1 MSINIINKKIF
12 FVILIIFSFF
22 KFFFAFVYGDHF
34 YEMEWSIIVK
44 NLIEDFSFSF
54 HEIDNQKIPT
64 AYMPPLYAYLMY
76 AIAILG
82 FSEFVNV
89 KLILFLQCFFSGI
102 SIIFFYRILRKFFNE
117 KSSIIF
123 SLIYFLI
130 PLNFYSATQISSVS
144 FQISIFIFFFFYFLI
159 SLNFYSF
166 IYFLSFFF
174 QISIFIFFLFYY
186 LNTKTYLDFLKLGI
200 FSSLALLI
208 RGEFW
213 LLLFILIIFKI
224 ISNNI
229 HFKKIIIFLLTIIII
244 ISPTIIRNYL
254 TFNQIVLVKST
265 GYNLWR
271 GNSDSF
277 NINGENLETSEIQ
290 KKRNE
295 IINTLIEK
303 KNLEKYEI
311 YLDKMYFD
319 IAKKNIF
326 SNIGKYFV
334 HYINKLF
341 AFSFFNFYS
350 NYPNNFHPLILFP
363 EVIISTFGILGIIFN
378 IFSKKINYEFL
389 IITFYYLALI
399 PIFFISP
406 RYKLFIF
413 PMYIFFSC
421 YFFTFL
427 SNKIFSKKQ

>member
-1 MSINIINKKIF
+1 MSINTINKKIF
-12 FVILIIFSFF
+12 LLILIIFSFL
-22 KFFFAFVYGDHF
+22 KFFFAFIYGDHF
-34 YEMEWSIIVK
+34 YEMEWSIIVN

-64 AYMPPLYAYLMY
+64 AYMPPLYVYLMY

-82 FSEFVNV
+82 FSEFINV

-144 FQISIFIFFFFYFLI
+144 
-159 SLNFYSF
+159 
-166 IYFLSFFF
+166 F

-290 KKRNE
+290 KKKDE

-311 YLDKMYFD
+311 YLDQMYFD

-326 SNIGKYFV
+326 TNIGKYFV

-399 PIFFISP
+399 PIFFILP

>member
-22 KFFFAFVYGDHF
+22 KFFFAFVYGDLF

-44 NLIEDFSFSF
+44 NLIDDFSFSF
-54 HEIDNQKIPT
+54 YEIDNQKIPT

-144 FQISIFIFFFFYFLI
+144 FQISIFIFF
-159 SLNFYSF
+159 
-166 IYFLSFFF
+166 
-174 QISIFIFFLFYY
+174 LFYY

-224 ISNNI
+224 ITNNI
-229 HFKKIIIFLLTIIII
+229 HFKKIIIFLLAIIII
-244 ISPTIIRNYL
+244 VSPTIIRNYL
-254 TFNQIVLVKST
+254 SFNQIVLVKST

-290 KKRNE
+290 KKRDE
-295 IINTLIEK
+295 IIKTLIEK

-326 SNIGKYFV
+326 SNIGKYFF

-399 PIFFISP
+399 PIFFILP

>member
-54 HEIDNQKIPT
+54 HEIDKQKIPT
-64 AYMPPLYAYLMY
+64 AYMPPLYPYLMY

-144 FQISIFIFFFFYFLI
+144 FQISIFIFF
-159 SLNFYSF
+159 
-166 IYFLSFFF
+166 
-174 QISIFIFFLFYY
+174 LFYY
-186 LNTKTYLDFLKLGI
+186 LNSKTYLDFLKLGI

-213 LLLFILIIFKI
+213 PLLFILIIFKI

-254 TFNQIVLVKST
+254 SFNQIVLVKST

-290 KKRNE
+290 KKRDE

-350 NYPNNFHPLILFP
+350 NNPNNFHPLILFP

-399 PIFFISP
+399 PIFFILP
-406 RYKLFIF
+406 RYKLFIY

>member
-1 MSINIINKKIF
+1 MSFNIINKKIF
-12 FVILIIFSFF
+12 FTILFIFSFL
-22 KFFFAFVYGDHF
+22 KVIFAFIYGDHF
-34 YEMEWSIIVK
+34 YEMEWSIIVN
-44 NLIEDFSFSF
+44 NLIENFTFSF

-64 AYMPPLYAYLMY
+64 AYMPPLYAYLIY
-76 AIAILG
+76 AIAIFG

-102 SIIFFYRILRKFFNE
+102 SIIFFYRILCKFFSE
-117 KSSIIF
+117 KFSIIF
-123 SLIYFLI
+123 SLIYFMI
-130 PLNFYSATQISSVS
+130 PINFYSATQISSVS
-144 FQISIFIFFFFYFLI
+144 FQISIFIFF
-159 SLNFYSF
+159 
-166 IYFLSFFF
+166 
-174 QISIFIFFLFYY
+174 LFYY
-186 LNTKTYLDFLKLGI
+186 LNAKTYLDFFKLGI
-200 FSSLALLI
+200 FSSLAMLI

-224 ISNNI
+224 INNNI
-229 HFKKIIIFLLTIIII
+229 RSKKIIIFLFAIIIV

-254 TFNQIVLVKST
+254 IFNQIVLVKST

-271 GNSDSF
+271 GNSEF
-277 NINGENLETSEIQ
+277 PNINGENLETLEIK
-290 KKRNE
+290 KKRDE
-295 IINTLIEK
+295 LISILIEK
-303 KNLEKYEI
+303 KNLKKYEI

-326 SNIGKYFV
+326 SDTV
-334 HYINKLF
+334 
-341 AFSFFNFYS
+341 NFYS
-350 NYPNNFHPLILFP
+350 NYPNNFHPLILVP

-378 IFSKKINYEFL
+378 ILSKKINYEFL

-399 PIFFISP
+399 PIFFVLP

>member
-64 AYMPPLYAYLMY
+64 AYMPPLYAYVMY
-76 AIAILG
+76 SIAILG

-144 FQISIFIFFFFYFLI
+144 FQISIFIFF
-159 SLNFYSF
+159 
-166 IYFLSFFF
+166 
-174 QISIFIFFLFYY
+174 LFYY
-186 LNTKTYLDFLKLGI
+186 LNTQTYLDFLKLGI

-254 TFNQIVLVKST
+254 TFNEIVLVKST

-290 KKRNE
+290 KKRDE

-399 PIFFISP
+399 PIFFILP

>member
-1 MSINIINKKIF
+1 MSFNIINKKIF
-12 FVILIIFSFF
+12 FTILFIFSFL
-22 KFFFAFVYGDHF
+22 KVIFAFIYGDHF
-34 YEMEWSIIVK
+34 YEMEWSIIVN
-44 NLIEDFSFSF
+44 NLIENFTFSF

-64 AYMPPLYAYLMY
+64 AYMPPLYAYLIY
-76 AIAILG
+76 AIAIFG
-82 FSEFVNV
+82 FSEFINV

-102 SIIFFYRILRKFFNE
+102 SIIFFYRILCKFFSE
-117 KSSIIF
+117 KFSIIF
-123 SLIYFLI
+123 SLIYFMI
-130 PLNFYSATQISSVS
+130 PINFYSATQISSVS
-144 FQISIFIFFFFYFLI
+144 FQISIFIFF
-159 SLNFYSF
+159 
-166 IYFLSFFF
+166 
-174 QISIFIFFLFYY
+174 LFYY
-186 LNTKTYLDFLKLGI
+186 LNAKTYLDFLKLGI
-200 FSSLALLI
+200 FSSLAMLI

-224 ISNNI
+224 INNNI
-229 HFKKIIIFLLTIIII
+229 RSKKIIIFLFAIIIV

-254 TFNQIVLVKST
+254 IFNQIVLVKST

-271 GNSDSF
+271 GNSEF
-277 NINGENLETSEIQ
+277 PNINGENLETLEI
-290 KKRNE
+290 KNKRDE
-295 IINTLIEK
+295 LISTLIEK
-303 KNLEKYEI
+303 KNLKKYEI

-326 SNIGKYFV
+326 SDSVKYFV

-350 NYPNNFHPLILFP
+350 NYPNNFHPLILVP

-378 IFSKKINYEFL
+378 ILSKKINYEFL

-399 PIFFISP
+399 PIFFVLP